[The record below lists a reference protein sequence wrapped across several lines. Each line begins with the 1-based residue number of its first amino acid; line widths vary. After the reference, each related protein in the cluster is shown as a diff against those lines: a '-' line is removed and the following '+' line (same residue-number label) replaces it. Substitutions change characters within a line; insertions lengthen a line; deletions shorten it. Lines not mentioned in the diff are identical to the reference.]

1 MPASRKRRARRAQ
14 DLPELVPHP
23 RYGAQPQ
30 YTGLHP
36 EKAVGVCFHW
46 RDRNQPPIPETAIPA
61 NPARQRAAIYSPT
74 HYFDRLR
81 NCRDCGRPFLFHAR
95 EQQHWYE
102 ELGFGLDA
110 DCVRC
115 VPCRKQ
121 QQRIARLRR
130 RYESLLRES
139 PATPH
144 TMLDLAD
151 CTVSLVEAGIFHP
164 RQLERVRHWLKQVRP
179 RLGPRTAPRHG
190 ELWLRVLAAEG
201 ALVGASGESLPRSS
215 GSPAEPDS

>member
-1 MPASRKRRARRAQ
+1 MPSRKARARRTP
-14 DLPELVPHP
+14 DLPDLVPHP

-36 EKAVGVCFHW
+36 EKAAGASLHW
-46 RDRNQPPIPETAIPA
+46 RDSFVAPIPGTAV
-61 NPARQRAAIYSPT
+61 PARPNRQRPATIPPT

-81 NCRDCGRPFLFHAR
+81 HCRDCGLAFLFHAR

-121 QQRIARLRR
+121 QQRLARLRR

-151 CTVSLVEAGIFHP
+151 CSLALVEAGAFHP
-164 RQLERVRHWLKQVRP
+164 RRLEQVRHLLKQVRP
-179 RLGPRTAPRHG
+179 RLGPRTAPLHRD
-190 ELWLRVLAAEG
+190 LWLRVLAAEG
-201 ALVGASGESLPRSS
+201 GTATTMAPASGCGE
-215 GSPAEPDS
+215 

>member
-1 MPASRKRRARRAQ
+1 MSASRKQRARRAQ
-14 DLPELVPHP
+14 DLPDLVPHP

-36 EKAVGVCFHW
+36 AEAVGVWFGW
-46 RDRNQPPIPETAIPA
+46 RDRDQPPIPRTAIPA
-61 NPARQRAAIYSPT
+61 NPARQRPATIPAT

-81 NCRDCGRPFLFHAR
+81 HCRDCGLAFLFHAR

-121 QQRIARLRR
+121 QQRLARLRR

-151 CTVSLVEAGIFHP
+151 CSLALVEAGAFH
-164 RQLERVRHWLKQVRP
+164 RRRLEQVRNLLKQVRP
-179 RLGPRTAPRHG
+179 RLGPRTAPLHRD
-190 ELWLRVLAAEG
+190 LWLRVLAAEG
-201 ALVGASGESLPRSS
+201 GATLVSGVMSQK
-215 GSPAEPDS
+215 

>member
-1 MPASRKRRARRAQ
+1 MPPSRKPRVRRAQ
-14 DLPELVPHP
+14 DLPDLVPHP
-23 RYGAQPQ
+23 HYGTQPQ

-36 EKAVGVCFHW
+36 VEDLAAGVCFHW
-46 RDRNQPPIPETAIPA
+46 QDRLTAPIPGTAIAA
-61 NPARQRAAIYSPT
+61 NPARQQPATIPASY
-74 HYFDRLR
+74 YFDRLR
-81 NCRDCGRPFLFHAR
+81 QCRDCGRPFLFHAR

-151 CTVSLVEAGIFHP
+151 CSLALIEAGAFHP
-164 RQLERVRHWLKQVRP
+164 RRLEHVRHLLKQVRP
-179 RLGPRTAPRHG
+179 RIGPRTASLHRD
-190 ELWLRVLAAEG
+190 LWLRVLAAEG
-201 ALVGASGESLPRSS
+201 GLAAMA
-215 GSPAEPDS
+215 PARGCTE